1 MTTTGA
7 AEAVAER
14 VRVALDGAGL
24 SINRTSELTGIPYP
38 TLRRRI
44 KVQPEFFTVDELA
57 RIAAVTGVDF
67 AYLAAGTAAVAA

>member
-7 AEAVAER
+7 ATEVANRVHEA
-14 VRVALDGAGL
+14 LNGAGL
-24 SINRTSELTGIPYP
+24 SINKLSELAGIPYP

-44 KVQPEFFTVDELA
+44 KVQPQFFTVDEIA

-67 AYLAAGTAAVAA
+67 AYLAAGSTETAA